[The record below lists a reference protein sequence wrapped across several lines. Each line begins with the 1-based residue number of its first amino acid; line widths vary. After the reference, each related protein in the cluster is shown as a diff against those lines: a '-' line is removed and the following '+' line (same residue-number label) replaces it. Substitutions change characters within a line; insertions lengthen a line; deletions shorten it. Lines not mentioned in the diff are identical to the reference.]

1 MPFII
6 DGHNLI
12 PKIPGFSLKA
22 LDDEQ
27 ELVDLLQ
34 EYCRLIR
41 KQAEIYF
48 DNSPPGQPH
57 ARNFGIVTARYIHE
71 SSTADEAIKRKL
83 IRLGGAARNW
93 TVVSSDRQVQAAA
106 RSAHARLIPSEE
118 FAQMI
123 TNRLDKGERR
133 TEEKENNPLS
143 EDEVEDWLNLF
154 KDEGNDS

>member
-1 MPFII
+1 MPLII

-12 PKIPGFSLKA
+12 PKVPGFSLKA

-48 DNSPPGQPH
+48 DNSPPGQPR
-57 ARNFGIVTARYIHE
+57 ARNFGNVTARYIHE
-71 SSTADEAIKRKL
+71 SSSADEAIKRKL
-83 IRLGGAARNW
+83 TRLGGAARNW

-106 RSAHARLIPSEE
+106 RSAHAKVIPSEE
-118 FAQMI
+118 FALMI
-123 TNRLDKGERR
+123 INRLDQSERGI
-133 TEEKENNPLS
+133 EEKENNLIS
-143 EDEVEDWLNLF
+143 EEELEDWLNLF
-154 KDEGNDS
+154 GDEGKDS

>member
-57 ARNFGIVTARYIHE
+57 ARNFGNVTARYIHE
-71 SSTADEAIKRKL
+71 SSSADEAIKRKL
-83 IRLGGAARNW
+83 TRLRGAARNW

-106 RSAHARLIPSEE
+106 RSAQAKVIPSEE
-118 FAQMI
+118 FALMI
-123 TNRLDKGERR
+123 INQLDQSERGA
-133 TEEKENNPLS
+133 EEKENNLIS
-143 EDEVEDWLNLF
+143 EEELEDWLNLF
-154 KDEGNDS
+154 GDEGKDS